1 VAGAM
6 ATSIVIVGVGGQGAL
21 TLARWIGEAAL
32 AEGYDVRIAEIHGM
46 SQRGGSVEVHVRF
59 GREVYAPIVEEAG
72 ADLVIALEAVEALR
86 GFRYLKPGGVLVINK
101 RVIQLPGRWYELG
114 EVVDAI
120 RKSWPKTY
128 IVPCYEAA
136 LGLVSALYE
145 NSVMLGFVSQLLGLP
160 MPPSLDERNQAAFR
174 KGMQLFQ
181 EAAAAYQ

>member
-101 RVIQLPGRWYELG
+101 RVIAE
-114 EVVDAI
+114 
-120 RKSWPKTY
+120 
-128 IVPCYEAA
+128 
-136 LGLVSALYE
+136 
-145 NSVMLGFVSQLLGLP
+145 
-160 MPPSLDERNQAAFR
+160 
-174 KGMQLFQ
+174 
-181 EAAAAYQ
+181 

>member
-1 VAGAM
+1 MAGAM

-59 GREVYAPIVEEAG
+59 GREVYAPIVVEAG

-101 RVIQLPGRWYELG
+101 RVIQPPAGG
-114 EVVDAI
+114 MN
-120 RKSWPKTY
+120 
-128 IVPCYEAA
+128 
-136 LGLVSALYE
+136 SA
-145 NSVMLGFVSQLLGLP
+145 
-160 MPPSLDERNQAAFR
+160 
-174 KGMQLFQ
+174 K
-181 EAAAAYQ
+181 